1 MELTLWDRVPD
12 GRREAL
18 EELYSRDVALTVSK
32 VALVPP
38 DPDYPD
44 IEWQKDGVTYRSNLP
59 VSKHLKAS
67 WHDGDTSGDVR
78 LPVGEKDGRLYLL
91 APAPVE
97 HQAPR

>member
-1 MELTLWDRVPD
+1 
-12 GRREAL
+12 
-18 EELYSRDVALTVSK
+18 VALPFSK

-44 IEWQKDGVTYRSNLP
+44 REWQKDGVTYRSNRP
-59 VSKHLKAS
+59 VSNHLKAA
-67 WHDGDTSGDVR
+67 WQDGERSGDVV

-97 HQAPR
+97 HSPR